1 MDEFNIK
8 LWSYE
13 LAIRDIEA
21 LDEDNLGG
29 GGNCQPSSHM
39 VSYEYLPSLF
49 HFTSDCFF

>member
-1 MDEFNIK
+1 MVEFNIK